1 MRRVRQVYRYGLYFL
16 YIAIFRYTP
25 DAHRPYALFFPA
37 LRRFL
42 VEGFV
47 DICGKEI
54 RVKFNADISPHIEI
68 GNHSELG
75 RCCQIYGG
83 VKIGSDVLMGPDV
96 KLITRNHRHDD
107 LSRPVRLQDETFAAI
122 HIGDDVW
129 LGANVVVLP
138 GVEIGD
144 HSIIGAGSIVTKSI
158 PPFSIAAG
166 NPARVIR
173 DRRAVLQ
180 SDERH

>member
-1 MRRVRQVYRYGLYFL
+1 MNVMSKAVRYGAYFL
-16 YIAIFRYTP
+16 YIAIFRFSP

-37 LRRFL
+37 LRRAL
-42 VEGFV
+42 VSTFV
-47 DICGKEI
+47 DSCGKGV

-68 GNHSELG
+68 GDLSELG
-75 RCCQIYGG
+75 RSCQIYGG
-83 VKIGSDVLMGPDV
+83 VKIGSEVLMGPDV

-107 LSRPVRLQDETFAAI
+107 LSRPVRVQDETFAPI
-122 HIGDDVW
+122 RIGNDVW

-138 GVEIGD
+138 GVDIGD

-158 PPFSIAAG
+158 PPFSIAVG

-173 DRRAVLQ
+173 DRRDQ
-180 SDERH
+180 ERHGETR